1 MNSQQKIEE
10 WIKQAEE
17 RPESALMI
25 LKLIAGRLRDLSE
38 RDEEILAENIALQ
51 NGSHVEEYQ
60 KRIAH
65 LEYQLDL
72 LKRRFGEDA
81 LESALLQPALPATE
95 QFSVL
100 VYHASGRIIRLIA
113 ARPELTDRAVM
124 GQISGTI
131 SPRNEW
137 PRLLVVPS
145 EEELLLLFNSGRV
158 STCPVMQ
165 IPALETGGS
174 WSWEQGA
181 LPDEPHGG
189 ELLSSLM
196 PLTPLP
202 LADFFMQV
210 SRRGC
215 IKKTMTSVGETILS
229 NHYMGRGTVQ
239 KADQPFDVRLCNK
252 KARLAL
258 VTYEGRLLGLDVDEP
273 GYSAEERIRLEPH
286 DHVVGTSILE
296 QGGLLLCLTQTGKV
310 VSREAD
316 SIEMTKSAN
325 TRGQALISPAR
336 LDQGT
341 RFVSAAGLRASDA
354 VLVLDGAGR
363 LTAHAYRE
371 LGGAGRLPEDGL
383 ALALGVVPAAPEESR
398 A

>member
-25 LKLIAGRLRDLSE
+25 LKLIAGRMRDLSE

-51 NGSHVEEYQ
+51 NGSQVEEYQ

-72 LKRRFGEDA
+72 LKRRFGEEA
-81 LESALLQPALPATE
+81 LETALLPPGLPATV
-95 QFSVL
+95 QFSL
-100 VYHASGRIIRLIA
+100 LAYHASGRIIRLTA
-113 ARPELTDRAVM
+113 GRPDLTDRAVL

-189 ELLSSLM
+189 ELLSSMM

-202 LADFFMQV
+202 MADFFMQV

-286 DHVVGTSILE
+286 DHLVATCILE
-296 QGGLLLCLTQTGKV
+296 PGGLLVCLTQTGKV
-310 VSREAD
+310 VSREAN

-341 RFVSAAGLRASDA
+341 RFVAAAGLRESDV

-371 LGGAGRLPEDGL
+371 LGGAGRLPEEGL
-383 ALALGVVPAAPEESR
+383 ALALGVIPGAPEESR

>member
-1 MNSQQKIEE
+1 
-10 WIKQAEE
+10 
-17 RPESALMI
+17 MI

-38 RDEEILAENIALQ
+38 RDEELVAENIALQ
-51 NGSHVEEYQ
+51 NGRQVEEYQ

-72 LKRRFGEDA
+72 LKRRFGEGA
-81 LESALLQPALPATE
+81 LESALLEPGLPAAE

-100 VYHASGRIIRLIA
+100 VYHASGRIIRLNA
-113 ARPELTDRAVM
+113 GRPELTDRTVL
-124 GQISGTI
+124 GQISGSI

-137 PRLLVVPS
+137 PRLLVVRP

-158 STCPVMQ
+158 STCPVSQ
-165 IPALETGGS
+165 IPVLETGGS
-174 WSWEQGA
+174 WFWEQGA

-196 PLTPLP
+196 PLTSLP

-215 IKKTMTSVGETILS
+215 IKKTMTAVGESILS
-229 NHYMGRGTVQ
+229 NHFMGRGTVQ
-239 KADQPFDVRLCNK
+239 KADQPFDARLCYK
-252 KARLAL
+252 KDRLAL
-258 VTYEGRLLGLDVDEP
+258 VTYEGRLLALDVDEP

-286 DHVVGTSILE
+286 DHVVSTCILE
-296 QGGLLLCLTQTGKV
+296 QGGLLMCLTQTGKV

-316 SIEMTKSAN
+316 SIELSRSAN

-341 RFVSAAGLRASDA
+341 RFVAAAGLRESDA

-363 LTAHAYRE
+363 LTVHAYRE
-371 LGGAGRLPEDGL
+371 LGGAGRLPEEGL
-383 ALALGVVPAAPEESR
+383 VLALGVIPGAPEESR
-398 A
+398 S

>member
-51 NGSHVEEYQ
+51 NGSQVEQYQ

-81 LESALLQPALPATE
+81 LETALLPPALPAAA

-100 VYHASGRIIRLIA
+100 VYHAGGRIIRLIA
-113 ARPELTDRAVM
+113 GRPELTDRAFL

-189 ELLSSLM
+189 ELLSSMM

-202 LADFFMQV
+202 MADFFMQV

-286 DHVVGTSILE
+286 DHLVATCILE
-296 QGGLLLCLTQTGKV
+296 PGGLLVCLTQTGKV
-310 VSREAD
+310 VSREAN

-341 RFVSAAGLRASDA
+341 RFVAAAGLRESDV

-371 LGGAGRLPEDGL
+371 LGGAGRLPEEGL
-383 ALALGVVPAAPEESR
+383 ALALGVIPGAPEESR